1 MEKFDLL
8 EIIKKNRKDINLMD
22 IIEIPDKE
30 LLQNARIQ
38 GMNTNEFGKAMSTSN
53 EFIQKKLLEELLK
66 DNELELSVRN
76 SNEEKLSINNSQGY
90 DLFIELKEQKIKI
103 QSKLRQ
109 VNGKTPFSRCLHFET
124 TRRNS
129 QKNKNKN
136 KTDDKIHKKRKLFS
150 MNLML
155 CRT

>member
-66 DNELELSVRN
+66 DMK
-76 SNEEKLSINNSQGY
+76 EE
-90 DLFIELKEQKIKI
+90 
-103 QSKLRQ
+103 
-109 VNGKTPFSRCLHFET
+109 
-124 TRRNS
+124 
-129 QKNKNKN
+129 
-136 KTDDKIHKKRKLFS
+136 
-150 MNLML
+150 
-155 CRT
+155 